1 MEPSECNVDCSKFLQ
16 ITVFNCC
23 HSNSFTSEVQTGFM
37 NFRDITEKQVLWKA
51 YSHIA
56 RTNNPAFVSA
66 MTRARIRVLFVNSS
80 FSNKRVTVR
89 APRWRACG
97 MDVSKGLG
105 K

>member
-16 ITVFNCC
+16 ITVLNCC
-23 HSNSFTSEVQTGFM
+23 HSNTFTSEVQTGFI
-37 NFRDITEKQVLWKA
+37 NFRYITEKQELWKA

-56 RTNNPAFVSA
+56 RTNTPAFVSA
-66 MTRARIRVLFVNSS
+66 MTIARIRVLFVNSL
-80 FSNKRVTVR
+80 FSNKRVTVL

-97 MDVSKGLG
+97 IDGSKGFG